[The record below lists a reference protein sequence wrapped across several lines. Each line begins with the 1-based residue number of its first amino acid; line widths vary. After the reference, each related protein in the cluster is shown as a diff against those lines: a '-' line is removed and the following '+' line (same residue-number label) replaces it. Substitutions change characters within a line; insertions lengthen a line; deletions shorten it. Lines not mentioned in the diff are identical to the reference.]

1 MFLDSHLSMAIVFQ
15 AVLEAK
21 VYVHLFLSYC
31 RFLRQFQI
39 NVKNFLL
46 QYWRLSILD
55 REDQGE

>member
-1 MFLDSHLSMAIVFQ
+1 MAIVFQ

-39 NVKNFLL
+39 NVKNVLL
-46 QYWRLSILD
+46 QYWIISILD